1 MASPDKPEKDMMID
15 YETKTLRHVRDLL
28 DVGLDDALQEIEENG
43 HPRLWKL
50 LSGAALKALK
60 FTLAEKAFVNCKD
73 YQGIQFVK
81 RLRDLKDKKKRA
93 EVAYFQNLEAVQS
106 QGH

>member
-1 MASPDKPEKDMMID
+1 MMID

-28 DVGLDDALQEIEENG
+28 NVGLDDALQEIEENG

-60 FTLAEKAFVNCKD
+60 FTLAEKSFVNCKD
-73 YQGIQFVK
+73 YQGIQVSEK
-81 RLRDLKDKKKRA
+81 NLVNLL
-93 EVAYFQNLEAVQS
+93 QNFYLTR
-106 QGH
+106 